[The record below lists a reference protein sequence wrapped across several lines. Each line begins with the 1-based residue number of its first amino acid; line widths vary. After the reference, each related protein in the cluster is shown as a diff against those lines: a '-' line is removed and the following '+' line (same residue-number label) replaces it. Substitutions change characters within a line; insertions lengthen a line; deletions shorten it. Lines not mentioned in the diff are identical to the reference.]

1 MYIILVFTSN
11 GTRPIPWRAGPVLRP
26 TVDCR
31 HTFEVA
37 PVFILVEHFVI
48 ARLVKLFGWLEG
60 DGIFS
65 PGKEVHFLGS

>member
-1 MYIILVFTSN
+1 M
-11 GTRPIPWRAGPVLRP
+11 
-26 TVDCR
+26 DCR

-48 ARLVKLFGWLEG
+48 ARLVELFGWPEG

-65 PGKEVHFLGS
+65 PGKKMCIFLVYEYRRVELSFHIHA